1 MFSKLNVKAKL
12 IIAFFTVILFTLG
25 IAVTGIIV
33 QLNNNKVIKDV
44 NFILGTRHER
54 IDRVFKAVVALDN
67 IAYEFSADT
76 GSYTAD
82 KAKEFTD
89 LGSELLDATGQL
101 AGTNNPKETNDIKA
115 NSARYV
121 QNIPLFLAAVG
132 NGEQEKAESIY
143 KDVLSSCY
151 DVVQSLS
158 YKIGERQI
166 KQAKDVVAAND
177 SEGPLIFTIVLSVIA
192 VIAAAVIALMFAN
205 SIVAILTKAVNAAE
219 EMAQGNLTHEIK
231 HSRRDEFGHLL
242 SSLEKMREEWR
253 VLVGSIKSTTRDV
266 EDNVQHISRITDNI
280 NTKAQEA
287 ENRSLTVAAAS
298 NEMVSTTGDIANNCE
313 TAASNAKQANNTTAE
328 GVAAVEDTIN
338 GIQMQ
343 VENSRRDADYI
354 HALVEQADNVGTIVN
369 TIDDIASQTNLLA
382 LNAAIEAARAG
393 EAGKGFAV
401 VADEV
406 RALASRTSK
415 STQEIT
421 KMVTQI
427 QSDANTANESM
438 TASLNRL
445 NELAEKTTTVNS
457 LLQSIM
463 DQVGGVTSQITQIA
477 TAAEEQTTATS
488 EISAN
493 MQGITDISQSFSNE
507 VRNAN
512 VEVNKSIELLEDL
525 VHKVESIRV

>member
-54 IDRVFKAVVALDN
+54 IDRVFKAIVALDN
-67 IAYEFSADT
+67 IAYEISSDT
-76 GSYTAD
+76 KSYTD
-82 KAKEFTD
+82 EKGREFTD
-89 LGSELLDATGQL
+89 LGSELLAATGQL
-101 AGTNNPKETNDIKA
+101 AGTNNPKETNDIKSNA
-115 NSARYV
+115 ATYV
-121 QNIPLFLAAVG
+121 QTIPQFLSTVRK
-132 NGEQEKAESIY
+132 GEQEAAEAIY

-158 YKIGERQI
+158 YTIGERQI
-166 KQAKDVVAAND
+166 KQAKNVVAEND
-177 SEGPLIFTIVLSVIA
+177 SEGPLIFTIALSVIA
-192 VIAAAVIALMFAN
+192 VIAATVIALMFAN
-205 SIVAILTKAVNAAE
+205 SIVSILSKAVTAAE
-219 EMAQGNLTHEIK
+219 EIAQGNLTHEIK

-242 SSLEKMREEWR
+242 TSLEQMREEWR

-338 GIQMQ
+338 GIQQQ
-343 VENSRRDADYI
+343 VENSRRDAEYI

-427 QSDANTANESM
+427 QADANTANESM
-438 TASLNRL
+438 TASLNRM

-463 DQVGGVTSQITQIA
+463 DQVSDVTSQITQIA

-488 EISAN
+488 EISTN
-493 MQGITDISQSFSNE
+493 MQGITDISQGFSNE

>member
-25 IAVTGIIV
+25 IAVTGITV
-33 QLNNNKVIKDV
+33 QVNNSKVIKDV

-67 IAYEFSADT
+67 IAYEFSSEEN
-76 GSYTAD
+76 SYSD
-82 KAKEFTD
+82 EKAKQFTE
-89 LGSELLDATGQL
+89 LGSELLAATGQL
-101 AGTNNPKETNDIKA
+101 AGTNNPKETNDIKSNA
-115 NSARYV
+115 ATYAKT
-121 QNIPLFLAAVG
+121 IPSFIAQVKKGEHEAA
-132 NGEQEKAESIY
+132 EATY
-143 KDVLSSCY
+143 KDILAPSY
-151 DVVQSLS
+151 DVIQSLS
-158 YKIGERQI
+158 YTIGERQI
-166 KQAKDVVAAND
+166 KQAKNVVAEND
-177 SEGPLIFTIVLSVIA
+177 SEAPLIFTIVLSVIA
-192 VIAAAVIALMFAN
+192 VIAATVIAMLFAN
-205 SIVAILTKAVNAAE
+205 SIVNVLKKAVGAAE
-219 EMAQGNLTHEIK
+219 EMAQGNLTHEIH
-231 HSRRDEFGHLL
+231 HSRQDEFGHLL
-242 SSLEKMREEWR
+242 TSLEKMRAEWN
-253 VLVGSIKSTTRDV
+253 VLVGSIKSTTRSV
-266 EDNVQHISRITDNI
+266 EDNVHHISRITDTI
-280 NTKAQEA
+280 NEKAQEA

-313 TAASNAKQANNTTAE
+313 TAASSAKQANNTTAE

-338 GIQMQ
+338 GIQQQ
-343 VENSRRDADYI
+343 VENSRRDAEYI

-406 RALASRTSK
+406 RALASRTST

-421 KMVTQI
+421 KMVTKI
-427 QSDANTANESM
+427 QADANTANESM
-438 TASLNRL
+438 TASLNRM

-463 DQVGGVTSQITQIA
+463 DQVGGVTQQITQIA

-488 EISAN
+488 EISTN
-493 MQGITDISQSFSNE
+493 MQGITDISQSFASE
-507 VRNAN
+507 VNKAN
-512 VEVNKSIELLEDL
+512 VEVNRSIEILEEL
-525 VHKVESIRV
+525 VHKVESIKV

>member
-1 MFSKLNVKAKL
+1 MFSKLSVKAKL
-12 IIAFFTVILFTLG
+12 LMAFFTVILFTLG
-25 IAVTGIIV
+25 IAVMGIIV

-44 NFILGTRHER
+44 NFILGTRHDR
-54 IDRVFKAVVALDN
+54 IDRVYKAIVNLDD
-67 IAYEFSADT
+67 IAFTIAIDPKT
-76 GSYTAD
+76 YTD
-82 KAKEFTD
+82 EKGKEFAD
-89 LGSELLDATGQL
+89 LGQELLDAVSYL
-101 AGTNNPKETNDIKA
+101 AGTNNPKATNDIKSNA
-115 NSARYV
+115 AAYV
-121 QNIPLFLAAVG
+121 KTIPEFIATVKSGDGVAS
-132 NGEQEKAESIY
+132 EKIY
-143 KDVLSSCY
+143 KSKLSPCF
-151 DVVQSLS
+151 DVVHSLS
-158 YKIGERQI
+158 YTIGERQI
-166 KQAKDVVAAND
+166 RQAKQVVDENSSD
-177 SEGPLIFTIVLSVIA
+177 GPLIITIVLSVIA
-192 VIAAAVIALMFAN
+192 VICATVIAMMFAN
-205 SIVAILTKAVNAAE
+205 SIVAIVHKAVKAAE

-231 HSRRDEFGHLL
+231 HSRKDEFGLL
-242 SSLEKMREEWR
+242 LTSLEKMREEWR
-253 VLVGSIKSTTRDV
+253 VLVRSIKSTTSDV
-266 EDNVQHISRITDNI
+266 EDNVHHISSITDTI
-280 NTKAQEA
+280 NVKAQEA

-313 TAASNAKQANNTTAE
+313 TAASSAKQANNTTAE

-338 GIQMQ
+338 GIQLQ
-343 VENSRRDADYI
+343 VENSRRDAEYI

-438 TASLNRL
+438 TASLNRM
-445 NELAEKTTTVNS
+445 NELAEKTTSVNS

-463 DQVGGVTSQITQIA
+463 DQVGGVTGQITQIA

-488 EISAN
+488 EISTN
-493 MQGITDISQSFSNE
+493 MQGITDISQSFASE
-507 VRNAN
+507 VNKAN

-525 VHKVESIRV
+525 VHKVESIRI